1 MGTYQYGMAMG
12 AGGMEGQGMGMG
24 TASHQL
30 YRYGQDA
37 VVELNLICEYL
48 FEKAGY
54 EAIVPDAIKKSLAG
68 PEDANN
74 PVT

>member
-1 MGTYQYGMAMG
+1 MGP
-12 AGGMEGQGMGMG
+12 GGMEGQGMGMG
-24 TASHQL
+24 MGMGTVSHQL

-54 EAIVPDAIKKSLAG
+54 EAIIPGAIKKILVG
-68 PEDANN
+68 PEDANT
-74 PVT
+74 PVM